1 MDNIIE
7 IKNVSKIYNSSGSFL
22 GEKPRETHALKNIN
36 LDIKR
41 GEILGL
47 VGESGC
53 GKSTLGNCILK
64 IIDVTSGEIFYN
76 GKNINDFDKKE
87 LFKFRE
93 KTSLIFQNPYSSL
106 NPKMKIEEI
115 VEEPL
120 IIHKIGKNK
129 EEKRKIAIK
138 TLELVG
144 LFESDLKKYPHE
156 FSGGQRQRI
165 AIARALILNP
175 EFIVADEPVSALD
188 VSIQAQIIN
197 LLSDLRNN
205 LNLTFLF
212 ISHDLNVVRYLCDR
226 IAIIYK
232 GEIVEINQTEE
243 IFKNPKHDYTKT
255 LLSSIPLIKF

>member
-1 MDNIIE
+1 MENLIE
-7 IKNVSKIYNSSGSFL
+7 IKNVSKIYASSGSFL
-22 GEKPRETHALKNIN
+22 GEKTRETHALKNIN
-36 LDIKR
+36 LDIKK

-53 GKSTLGNCILK
+53 GKSTLGNCILR
-64 IIDVTSGEIFYN
+64 IIDTTEGEILYN
-76 GKNINDFDKKE
+76 GKNIKEFNKNE
-87 LFKFRE
+87 LFEFRE

-115 VEEPL
+115 IEEPL
-120 IIHKIGKNK
+120 IIHKVGKTRN
-129 EEKRKIAIK
+129 EKREIAIK
-138 TLELVG
+138 TLKMVG
-144 LFESDLKKYPHE
+144 LSETDLKKYPHE

-175 EFIVADEPVSALD
+175 EFIVADEPISALD

-197 LLSDLRNN
+197 LLSELKSK
-205 LNLTFLF
+205 LNLTYLF

-232 GEIVEINQTEE
+232 GEIVELNETEE
-243 IFKNPKHDYTKT
+243 IFNNPQHDYTKT
-255 LLSSIPLIKF
+255 LLGSIPQIKI

>member
-7 IKNVSKIYNSSGSFL
+7 IKNVSKIYKSTGSFL

-36 LDIKR
+36 LNIRK

-64 IIDVTSGEIFYN
+64 IIDTTEGEILYN
-76 GKNINDFDKKE
+76 GKNIKDFSKSE
-87 LFKFRE
+87 LFEFRE

-115 VEEPL
+115 IEEPL
-120 IIHKIGKNK
+120 IIHKIGKNR
-129 EEKRKIAIK
+129 EERRRIASE
-138 TLELVG
+138 TLKLVG
-144 LFESDLKKYPHE
+144 LSESDLKKYPHE

-175 EFIVADEPVSALD
+175 EFIVADEPISALD

-197 LLSDLRNN
+197 LLS
-205 LNLTFLF
+205 
-212 ISHDLNVVRYLCDR
+212 
-226 IAIIYK
+226 
-232 GEIVEINQTEE
+232 
-243 IFKNPKHDYTKT
+243 
-255 LLSSIPLIKF
+255 